1 MKNVIVDLGNMEI
14 KFSGDFRGKF
24 SSKYTTR
31 FEVNPDA
38 YERIEIDGVQT
49 LIGVGEFEREFN
61 KVEKNILPQVLYAI
75 SKATKDNEINLCL
88 LLPLNQ
94 LPQKERLIERFK
106 GKAFRYMV
114 NGQARTTK
122 INKCVI
128 LPESQSAY
136 YSLDNPTP
144 YQLLIDIGSRTIGWC
159 CYEDD
164 KMVNSGTERL
174 GVFDLY
180 NTIMTIENAKG
191 NDFRVEDIEGQIK
204 RGRIEVESKVY
215 KEFLISILNRIKSS
229 VNIKNYDCIFLG
241 GGSIVLESIIR
252 NIPNVKI
259 HPNPVYA
266 NVIGCE
272 VLCKK
277 AWR

>member
-14 KFSGDFRGKF
+14 KFLGDFRGKF

-31 FEVNPDA
+31 FEINPDA
-38 YERIEIDGVQT
+38 YERIDIDGVQT

-61 KVEKNILPQVLYAI
+61 KVEKNILPQVLYSI
-75 SKATKDNEINLCL
+75 I
-88 LLPLNQ
+88 
-94 LPQKERLIERFK
+94 
-106 GKAFRYMV
+106 V

-136 YSLDNPTP
+136 YSLDNPSP

-159 CYEDD
+159 IYEDG

-174 GVFDLY
+174 GIFDLY
-180 NTIMTIENAKG
+180 NTIMIIENAKG
-191 NDFRVEDIEGQIK
+191 NDFRLEDIEGQVK
-204 RGRIEVESKVY
+204 RGRIKVEDRVY
-215 KEFLISILNRIKSS
+215 KEFLLGVLNRIKSS
-229 VNIKNYDCIFLG
+229 VNIKNYDCMFLG

-252 NIPNVKI
+252 SIPNVEI

-272 VLCKK
+272 VVCKK

>member
-1 MKNVIVDLGNMEI
+1 MKNVIVDIGNMEI
-14 KFSGDFRGKF
+14 KYKSDIQGKF

-94 LPQKERLIERFK
+94 LPQKEQLIEKFK
-106 GKAFRYMV
+106 GKSFRYIV

-122 INKCVI
+122 INKCVV

-136 YSLDNPTP
+136 YSLDNPSP
-144 YQLLIDIGSRTIGWC
+144 YQLLVDIGSRTIGWC
-159 CYEDD
+159 IYEDG
-164 KMVNSGTERL
+164 KMVNSGTEKL
-174 GVFDLY
+174 GIFDLY

-204 RGRIEVESKVY
+204 RGRIEVEAKVY
-215 KEFLISILNRIKSS
+215 KEFLILILNRIKSS
-229 VNIKNYDCIFLG
+229 VNIKNYDCMFLG

-252 NIPNVKI
+252 NIPNVEI

-272 VLCKK
+272 VVCKK